1 MWIFIKQFYVR
12 STFPPFLGRD
22 RESGDWTAWWGKP
35 GKGPRGEW
43 EAVSW
48 WSWFINICS
57 DVLSCSSAVLLAWTF
72 HDHGCLVSRWG
83 RRRHSVRSRRQLRL
97 GSWAM
102 GGGRRHGFWFLVSEL
117 EEFRTSPCTSNRVSR
132 RAAPNPISFPLLI
145 LSPTHIQDSA
155 ETVLAL
161 GSTVRLKPEW
171 RSSFS

>member
-57 DVLSCSSAVLLAWTF
+57 DVLSGGSAVLLAPTF
-72 HDHGCLVSRWG
+72 RNHGYLMSRPG
-83 RRRHSVRSRRQLRL
+83 RRRRSIRSRRKLHS

-102 GGGRRHGFWFLVSEL
+102 GVGRRHVFFFFFFFLTELLQWSQLGFWLFSTDGARGKVT
-117 EEFRTSPCTSNRVSR
+117 RDP
-132 RAAPNPISFPLLI
+132 
-145 LSPTHIQDSA
+145 
-155 ETVLAL
+155 LAL
-161 GSTVRLKPEW
+161 RNAWFTAKMKLNW
-171 RSSFS
+171 